1 MATDLK
7 LCPAPNCGG
16 RPFRPEID
24 GHWWYVECTLCDCME
39 GSDVSQEEADSLWNT
54 RPVEEALE
62 AKVVKVKK
70 QIAKSRKTVERKC
83 TELRIARAAIKAG
96 TEILLFER
104 EEFAVEIKKLRIALS
119 DAVKDQEGAYR
130 EGWREAL
137 RAAENLEP
145 NWAFDGDGYRVIDD
159 QKKVRDEFN
168 LYWPDC
174 KHIWADM
181 GKSRRRKCT
190 ECGELEAVG
199 ARIETTEADL
209 ANFDVKEI
217 TKNFEED
224 VIDSLTPEELREF
237 LSMDTPIEDELR
249 ELGMKMP
256 TEEERQHCVDTETGK
271 RASFDDQEN

>member
-16 RPFRPEID
+16 KPFRPEID

-39 GSDVSQEEADSLWNT
+39 GSDVSQEEADSLWNC

-62 AKVVKVKK
+62 A
-70 QIAKSRKTVERKC
+70 
-83 TELRIARAAIKAG
+83 
-96 TEILLFER
+96 
-104 EEFAVEIKKLRIALS
+104 EIKKLRIALS
-119 DAVKDQEGAYR
+119 DSLKNQEWAFR

-137 RAAENLEP
+137 SVAENLEP
-145 NWAFDGDGYRVIDD
+145 TFGRGEDGYNVIEEMD
-159 QKKVRDEFN
+159 KVRFEFE
-168 LYWPDC
+168 LVWPDC

-217 TKNFEED
+217 TKNSEED